1 MLGLCFFGFL
11 GSTGTLVLDAADDG
25 LDQSI
30 VPLLFPAKYPEE
42 EFGFALGV
50 VRDADGKGAAGIIV
64 DEGVLVAEFAAE
76 PGIDTQRGEV
86 ARLAFGAARA
96 GGKIL
101 RVIAFAIGDA
111 IEFEPGERANVG
123 GL

>member
-25 LDQSI
+25 LDQAI
-30 VPLLFPAKYPEE
+30 VPFLFPAKYPEE

-50 VRDADGKGAAGIIV
+50 VRNSDGNGPTDTVV
-64 DEGVLVAEFAAE
+64 DESGLVTGFAAE